1 MSVGAEG
8 KILVTTS
15 ANVTATIWC
24 ALSLYQSDSASENN
38 LFVPV
43 YLPCNRARSAG
54 APLWK
59 ELAVSRKSVNSS
71 GLPCFGGWYWYP
83 KALAHTEHGQEHLR
97 TLLVHTSIHVHVC
110 VLCLT
115 TEDEREEIKSYSHGR
130 FKKKKVWME
139 PEMLIRLAACNLK
152 SAYCI
157 GRTCSETPKYTVP
170 CLQLSFYLFS
180 YILGTVKNKKWMV
193 STSRY
198 KWYSKELSSH
208 QEFLF
213 LADTGHKRFLDLLL
227 IHSNWQK
234 LTNTLLLFGKHC
246 LNMVLYHADVFF
258 YICLRTNK
266 TTICKSPNGTRDQ
279 SWLKNKLISIT
290 SMALCFLLI
299 CMHFF

>member
-1 MSVGAEG
+1 
-8 KILVTTS
+8 
-15 ANVTATIWC
+15 
-24 ALSLYQSDSASENN
+24 
-38 LFVPV
+38 
-43 YLPCNRARSAG
+43 
-54 APLWK
+54 
-59 ELAVSRKSVNSS
+59 
-71 GLPCFGGWYWYP
+71 
-83 KALAHTEHGQEHLR
+83 
-97 TLLVHTSIHVHVC
+97 
-110 VLCLT
+110 
-115 TEDEREEIKSYSHGR
+115 
-130 FKKKKVWME
+130 ME

-213 LADTGHKRFLDLLL
+213 LADTGHKIYLDLLL

-234 LTNTLLLFGKHC
+234 LTNMLLLFGKQC
-246 LNMVLYHADVFF
+246 LNMGLYHADVFF
-258 YICLRTNK
+258 YICLRTNE
-266 TTICKSPNGTRDQ
+266 TTICKIPNGTRDQ
-279 SWLKNKLISIT
+279 SWQKNKLISIT